1 MQAVS
6 ILGLGAMGATI
17 AELFTKQR
25 YRVTVWNRSPA
36 KADAMVALGA
46 DAAPDPAAAIRAS
59 PVAIMCVA
67 NDAAVRDVLAVPG
80 VGDAIAG
87 GTLVQLTTISPAD
100 ARAAQAWADAHG
112 AQLLAGAIQAAPSQ
126 MGKPETPVL
135 MSGAEAV
142 FARWKPTLDVLA
154 GHIVYLGADPGA
166 AATMDLATLSYVY
179 GAMAGF
185 LHGSLIAET
194 EHLDVATY
202 GKIVR
207 SISPTFGAFFEH
219 EAAVIQSGDFAVSE
233 SPLRISID
241 ATARLLETAR
251 AAGLNTELPA
261 LVAGLLA
268 RAGAAGLANE
278 EVAAV
283 IKVLRAPAAG

>member
-1 MQAVS
+1 MHAVS
-6 ILGLGAMGATI
+6 ILGLGAMGTTI
-17 AELFTKQR
+17 GELFTKQGF
-25 YRVTVWNRSPA
+25 RVTVWNRSPA
-36 KADAMVALGA
+36 KAAGLVAQGA
-46 DAAPDPAAAIRAS
+46 EAAPDPATAIRAS
-59 PVAIMCVA
+59 PLAIMCVA
-67 NDAAVRDVLAVPG
+67 NDAAVRDVLAMPG

-87 GTLVQLTTISPAD
+87 RTLVQLTTISPAD
-100 ARAAQAWADAHG
+100 ARAAQAWAHAHG

-126 MGKPETPVL
+126 MGQPDTPL
-135 MSGAEAV
+135 LLSGDEAV
-142 FARWKPTLDVLA
+142 FARWKPALEVLA
-154 GHIVYLGADPGA
+154 GQIVYLGGEPGA

-185 LHGSLIAET
+185 LHGSLIAEA
-194 EHLDVATY
+194 EHVDVATY

-207 SISPTFGAFFEH
+207 GISPSFGAFFEH
-219 EAAVIQSGDFAVSE
+219 EAAVIQSGDFTISE

-251 AAGLNTELPA
+251 AAGINAELPTF
-261 LVAGLLA
+261 VASLLA

-283 IKVLRAPAAG
+283 IKVLRAPPAR